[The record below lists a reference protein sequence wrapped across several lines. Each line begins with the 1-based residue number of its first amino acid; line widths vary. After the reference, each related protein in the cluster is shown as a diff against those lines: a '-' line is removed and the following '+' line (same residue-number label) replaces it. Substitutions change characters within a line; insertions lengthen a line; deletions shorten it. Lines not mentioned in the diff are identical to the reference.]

1 MESRRSFLRNPR
13 LHTLLV
19 ILAAIVGYLYL
30 TRLAGQGIEALD
42 ILKTIFYI
50 MILSPG
56 EIPENMRLLFSHVGM
71 LLFGTVLWLA
81 FFAQFVLP
89 VRKLSDR
96 YRALD
101 RLVIYMTGA
110 SGPTLFVEN
119 GVVHQRPGEM
129 ERKGKGVV
137 ILDTASA
144 VLLRDNV
151 KFTRVSGPGLVFTN
165 KLEYIAGTVDLH
177 RQVKPLP
184 PLGPL
189 GDEEPFKPKDISGKQ
204 ESEEL
209 YEVRLKRRKE
219 TSGLTRDG
227 VEVVPNVMALFRLEP
242 KAGETRL
249 AFHYNPDAV
258 KRWITVEGRAIVGRR
273 GEEAFQVPL
282 EKLPAYLAVD
292 VWREY
297 LQKFTLSELFALP
310 VPGDEGVETAQEII
324 LRMVRLRLTESE
336 VDELDNNGQL
346 TGERVPSREYEILQ
360 DCGIQVDAVIISNL
374 RFEPLV
380 ENKLV
385 EDWITT
391 WLTRSQ
397 FERNQV
403 ERGRGLRVHEGKQDA
418 LEWFAAAA
426 TRRLEPEFLDLPR
439 PTEQQQA
446 NIQMGITLEKLVHG
460 TMDGCR
466 TDTNLYPRLVN
477 ELGQLGEIINWIR
490 GQRP

>member
-1 MESRRSFLRNPR
+1 MENRPSLLRNPR

-19 ILAAIVGYLYL
+19 ILAAVLGYLYL
-30 TRLAGQGIEALD
+30 TRLAGQGIGTID
-42 ILKTIFYI
+42 ILKTIFYM

-56 EIPENMRLLFSHVGM
+56 DIPENIKILFSNSM
-71 LLFGTVLWLA
+71 LCLFGTVLWLG

-89 VRKLSDR
+89 VRKLADR
-96 YRALD
+96 YKALD
-101 RLVIYMTGA
+101 RLVIYTTGA

-119 GVVHQRPGEM
+119 GIVQQRPGEM
-129 ERKGKGVV
+129 ERRGKGVV

-151 KFTRVSGPGLVFTN
+151 KFTRVSGPGLVFTDR
-165 KLEYIAGTVDLH
+165 LEYIAGTVDLH
-177 RQVKPLP
+177 RHIKPLP

-189 GDEEPFKPKDISGKQ
+189 GDEDPFKPRDSSGKG
-204 ESEEL
+204 ESDQA
-209 YEVRLKRRKE
+209 YDARLQRRQE
-219 TSGLTRDG
+219 TSALTRDG

-242 KAGETRL
+242 RPGDTSL
-249 AFHYNPDAV
+249 SFHYNPDAV
-258 KRWITVEGRAIVGRR
+258 KRWVTVEGRMVTGRR
-273 GEEAFQVPL
+273 GDVTMQVPL

-297 LQKFTLSELFALP
+297 LQKFTLSELFSLP
-310 VPGDEGVETAQEII
+310 VPGDQPDATALEII

-336 VDELDNNGQL
+336 VDEFDDHGQP
-346 TGERVPSREYEILQ
+346 TGARVPSREYEILSSS
-360 DCGIQVDAVIISNL
+360 GIQVDAAIINRP
-374 RFEPLV
+374 RFDPLV

-385 EDWITT
+385 SDWAAN
-391 WLTRSQ
+391 WLTSSQ
-397 FERNQV
+397 FERNQI
-403 ERGRGLRVHEGKQDA
+403 ERSRGLVVHKGKQDA
-418 LEWFAAAA
+418 LEWFAASA

-439 PTEQQQA
+439 PTQKQDA
-446 NIQMGITLEKLVHG
+446 DNRMGITLEKLVHG
-460 TMDGCR
+460 TLDGCR